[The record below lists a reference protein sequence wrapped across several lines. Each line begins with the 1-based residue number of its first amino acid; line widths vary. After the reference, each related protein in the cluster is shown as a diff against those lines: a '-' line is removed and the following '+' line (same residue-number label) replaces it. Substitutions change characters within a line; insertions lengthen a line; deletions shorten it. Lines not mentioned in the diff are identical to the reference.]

1 MKGAKGAGAPP
12 AASIMAIDGS
22 APMIALARASIRGAA
37 LEHRVTALQGYVPG
51 VALDEHAFDMIVSK
65 DLLHHLPDPFILWS
79 EVARLGKVDAR
90 VYVMDLVRPAS
101 TGAAWEIVN
110 RVAARESPIL
120 REDFF
125 NSLCAA
131 FTVDEVR
138 GQLAEA
144 QLYMDVAQVT
154 DRHLLVK
161 GRLKR

>member
-65 DLLHHLPDPFILWS
+65 DLLHHLHDPFILWS

-101 TGAAWEIVN
+101 TGAACGIVN
-110 RVAARESPIL
+110 QVAASESPIL
-120 REDFF
+120 REDSF

-138 GQLAEA
+138 RQLAET
-144 QLYMDVAQVT
+144 QLHLDVAQVS